1 MFEASGGFV
10 QDRGQLIVG
19 DMSIV
24 RIQTVF
30 NVTLRPNGVCTL
42 KLKSLENIPA
52 GDRHF
57 LYNGLILC
65 STKLLKIYNSLH
77 S

>member
-1 MFEASGGFV
+1 MSDGCESFV
-10 QDRGQLIVG
+10 HDRGRLIVG

-24 RIQTVF
+24 PISTVF
-30 NVTLRPNGVCTL
+30 TVTVRPHGVWIL

-52 GDRHF
+52 GDRQF

-65 STKLLKIYNSLH
+65 STKLLKSHDNLH